1 MLDHYL
7 QSDMLTLMSKAFMD
21 VQEEF
26 AKAATPLEKLNR
38 FLDVGSLIELSIRL
52 GDLNAKL

>member
-52 GDLNAKL
+52 GDL